1 MLDVVITGGTAVL
14 PSGAQQAD
22 IRIEGEKI
30 AAIGAPGSLA
40 ALGGRVVD
48 ATGQVVIPGG
58 IDPHVHCRWPMP
70 VPGQTQ
76 PNMTDGPDRVSQAAL
91 FGGTTT
97 ILDFALV
104 DGDNTVQQA
113 IERRQKEWAGD
124 CHCDYAFHT
133 MVQGKLD
140 WSVPD
145 QIVEL
150 GPSGRVQR
158 RR

>member
-1 MLDVVITGGTAVL
+1 MLDIVVSGGTAVL
-14 PSGAQQAD
+14 PSGPLPAD
-22 IRIEGEKI
+22 IGILGERI

-70 VPGQTQ
+70 TPGQSQ
-76 PNMTDGPDRVSQAAL
+76 HNLTDGPDRVSQAAL

-113 IERRQKEWAGD
+113 IERRQTEWAGD
-124 CHCDYAFHT
+124 CACDYAFH
-133 MVQGKLD
+133 
-140 WSVPD
+140 
-145 QIVEL
+145 
-150 GPSGRVQR
+150 
-158 RR
+158 